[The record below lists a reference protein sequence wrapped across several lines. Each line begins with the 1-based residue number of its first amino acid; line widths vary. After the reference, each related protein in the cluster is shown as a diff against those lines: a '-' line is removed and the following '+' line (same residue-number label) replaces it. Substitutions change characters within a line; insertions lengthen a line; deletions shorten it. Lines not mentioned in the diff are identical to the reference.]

1 MLNIIIYNYAL
12 LNYHCLKPS
21 NVKFLPIVKIRNFH
35 CITKFLLIYVDMI
48 KSQYRWH
55 LLQGR
60 IPWYGFHKGFPP
72 QWQILIEGYRAFAAR
87 IWLFGQYLREIT
99 GRYPTSRLLCQ
110 EVFALVEI
118 LITLIL
124 PMRLIWSY
132 QLIVW
137 IHALKVILGSG
148 ASLHLGWDI
157 VRGFPTKNPSPPLNS
172 L

>member
-1 MLNIIIYNYAL
+1 MLKI
-12 LNYHCLKPS
+12 H
-21 NVKFLPIVKIRNFH
+21 PIVKIRNFH

-48 KSQYRWH
+48 KSQYRRD
-55 LLQGR
+55 LLEGR
-60 IPWYGFHKGFPP
+60 IPWYRFHKGF
-72 QWQILIEGYRAFAAR
+72 QQRQILIEGYRAFAAR

-137 IHALKVILGSG
+137 IHALRWFLGQAPVYIS
-148 ASLHLGWDI
+148 AETLYVDFRRKI
-157 VRGFPTKNPSPPLNS
+157 PVRH
-172 L
+172 